1 MCNKLSFQ
9 WQSFLG
15 PLALLYPKFLINAQ
29 NFKYREIRMHIDFEG
44 QCCRNALLSFAKKK
58 KKATQ
63 TQLIPEQMNPTTEG
77 IIFDSRPDW
86 ISMWW
91 QQHHASTTPI
101 YDPISNPANG
111 RSGSSSFLGYKD
123 GAQMRHPLQG
133 IPKYIWLLRLLHLGM
148 TCSRF
153 YPLSWLVMT

>member
-1 MCNKLSFQ
+1 
-9 WQSFLG
+9 
-15 PLALLYPKFLINAQ
+15 
-29 NFKYREIRMHIDFEG
+29 MHIDFEG
-44 QCCRNALLSFAKKK
+44 QCFRNALLSFAK

-77 IIFDSRPDW
+77 IIFDSRPD
-86 ISMWW
+86 SEF
-91 QQHHASTTPI
+91 QCGGSNTTPL
-101 YDPISNPANG
+101 PLPSMTPPPTPPMAG
-111 RSGSSSFLGYKD
+111 HVQAAFWVHKD

-153 YPLSWLVMT
+153 SPLSWLVMT

>member
-1 MCNKLSFQ
+1 MPRILNIGRYACTLILRASAVGMLSY
-9 WQSFLG
+9 
-15 PLALLYPKFLINAQ
+15 LLQ
-29 NFKYREIRMHIDFEG
+29 
-44 QCCRNALLSFAKKK
+44 KKK

-77 IIFDSRPDW
+77 IIFDSRPD
-86 ISMWW
+86 SEF
-91 QQHHASTTPI
+91 QCGGSNTTPL
-101 YDPISNPANG
+101 PPPSMTPSPTPPMAG
-111 RSGSSSFLGYKD
+111 QVQAAFWVHKD